1 MICCFHVL
9 VIFVS
14 QPQPPVMRRK
24 SNNDESF
31 DVCGNASEVQPS
43 KHQLKK
49 ERRQARRERKRQK
62 GSVAT
67 REPSSSAK
75 ENADTKN
82 SVESGQS
89 LRLVRRFWSVCSTSH
104 HRPSL
109 GVKCLGHGADH
120 SPPSSAKFRN
130 EWSHASASAVCFLGV
145 CRDGCTFVPLP
156 GSRELTVCL

>member
-1 MICCFHVL
+1 ML

-49 ERRQARRERKRQK
+49 ERRQARKDRKRQK
-62 GSVAT
+62 GSVAA
-67 REPSSSAK
+67 REQSSNAK

-82 SVESGQS
+82 AVESGQF
-89 LRLVRRFWSVCSTSH
+89 LWLVGCRWSVCSTSH
-104 HRPSL
+104 QYPSL
-109 GVKCLGHGADH
+109 GVK
-120 SPPSSAKFRN
+120 
-130 EWSHASASAVCFLGV
+130 
-145 CRDGCTFVPLP
+145 
-156 GSRELTVCL
+156 